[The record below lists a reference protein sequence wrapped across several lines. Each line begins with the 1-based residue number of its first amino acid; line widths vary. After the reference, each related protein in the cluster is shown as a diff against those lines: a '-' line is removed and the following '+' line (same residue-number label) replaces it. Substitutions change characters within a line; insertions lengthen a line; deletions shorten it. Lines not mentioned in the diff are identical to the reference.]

1 MPHFA
6 LLALILGLACVSG
19 DPRTATAAQTGS
31 VVVLFAS
38 DQPSYQLGTPA
49 TFTIAVDNASPG
61 PVSLT
66 FPSGQR
72 YDIVV
77 MSGEVELWRWSADR
91 AFTQAFGEQTFQ
103 PGLTLLGREVW
114 EWRDNSGA
122 PLPPGTYRVIGSV
135 ASSPPR
141 NGNVLEIT
149 LTAP

>member
-1 MPHFA
+1 MVRIS
-6 LLALILGLACVSG
+6 LAILILGLTWVPAETRAA
-19 DPRTATAAQTGS
+19 PAAQGGPT
-31 VVVLFAS
+31 VVLFAS
-38 DQPSYQLGTPA
+38 DQPSYQIGAPA

-77 MSGEVELWRWSADR
+77 MSGELELWRWSADR